1 MQKGYELCGSPVS
14 DRSAIK
20 TIEAAGWPAD
30 LPQSTYILLQ
40 DAAFRYGAAAALSF
54 FLSAERHAKVRCW
67 SYAQLFTE
75 VTRAAN
81 IFHDLGIGP
90 GDSVA
95 YMLPNLPETHFVLWG
110 AEAAGTAVAINPLLE
125 ADAIGALL
133 AASGASILVTLAPF
147 PGSDLYE
154 KAVAALAN
162 APDLRHL
169 VLVDPARHTDGWR
182 RIGARLLGGKAA
194 RAASPVPR
202 PVVVHDFFRLAARTR
217 GDRLTSGRA
226 ISSDDISSCFCTGGT
241 TGLPKLAR
249 RTHGSEVAN
258 AWMSAQAIGD
268 AMAPGTVIFCGLPLF
283 HVNAAMVTGL
293 AAFISGAH
301 VLLGTP
307 QGYRGPGVV
316 DSFWS
321 IVEHHRVAV
330 FSGVP
335 TLFASLLT
343 KSTVGRD
350 LASLKFAFC
359 GAAPMP
365 ADLISRFEAATGIA
379 IVEGYGLT
387 EGTCV
392 SALNPL
398 GGERK
403 PGSIGLSIP
412 FQELDV
418 LVFDADGRF
427 VREAATDE
435 VGRIAI
441 SGRNVFAGY
450 LSNAHNRNIWIDR
463 GDGRRWF
470 DTGDLGRKDASGYV
484 WLTGRAKDIIIRAG
498 HNIDPVVIEDALQS
512 HPAVALAAAVG
523 RPDAYAGE
531 LPVAYV
537 QLHAGAAATEAALLQ
552 HAERLVSERAAW
564 PKAIH
569 IVDALP
575 LTAIGKTF
583 KPALK
588 DREAERVPEDIIGK
602 LGTSGSV
609 STRRGADQAPI
620 TIVRVPADKRDAVA
634 AMLADFSFKS
644 QVESAE

>member
-1 MQKGYELCGSPVS
+1 
-14 DRSAIK
+14 
-20 TIEAAGWPAD
+20 
-30 LPQSTYILLQ
+30 
-40 DAAFRYGAAAALSF
+40 
-54 FLSAERHAKVRCW
+54 
-67 SYAQLFTE
+67 
-75 VTRAAN
+75 
-81 IFHDLGIGP
+81 
-90 GDSVA
+90 
-95 YMLPNLPETHFVLWG
+95 
-110 AEAAGTAVAINPLLE
+110 
-125 ADAIGALL
+125 
-133 AASGASILVTLAPF
+133 
-147 PGSDLYE
+147 
-154 KAVAALAN
+154 
-162 APDLRHL
+162 
-169 VLVDPARHTDGWR
+169 
-182 RIGARLLGGKAA
+182 
-194 RAASPVPR
+194 
-202 PVVVHDFFRLAARTR
+202 
-217 GDRLTSGRA
+217 
-226 ISSDDISSCFCTGGT
+226 
-241 TGLPKLAR
+241 
-249 RTHGSEVAN
+249 
-258 AWMSAQAIGD
+258 MSAQAIGD

-552 HAERLVSERAAW
+552 HAEGLVSERAAW

-588 DREAERVPEDIIGK
+588 DREAERVAEDIIGK

-644 QVESAE
+644 QVEPTE